1 MYEVRLTET
10 AFQCLA
16 DIESFKTATIG
27 SVDAG
32 HFVDQLLLEAT
43 ATLREDPKRYRFNAT
58 LADYGLAL
66 QERLDKHEYRTLYEI
81 TGHTVDILLFLH
93 TRQDLTRALRRHML
107 LS

>member
-10 AFQCLA
+10 AFQCLT

-66 QERLDKHEYRTLYEI
+66 RERLDN
-81 TGHTVDILLFLH
+81 G
-93 TRQDLTRALRRHML
+93 RRMK
-107 LS
+107 SPVIPSISCNSCIPAKI

>member
-66 QERLDKHEYRTLYEI
+66 RERLDNGRCMKSPVIPSTSCCFCI
-81 TGHTVDILLFLH
+81 PAKI
-93 TRQDLTRALRRHML
+93 
-107 LS
+107 

>member
-27 SVDAG
+27 PVDAG
-32 HFVDQLLLEAT
+32 HFVDQLLLEAI
-43 ATLREDPKRYRFNAT
+43 AKLQEDPKRYRFNAT
-58 LADYGLAL
+58 LAEYGLAL
-66 QERLDKHEYRTLYEI
+66 RERLDKNGYRTLFEI
-81 TGHTVDILLFLH
+81 SDNTVYILLFLH
-93 TRQDLTRALRRHML
+93 TRQDLTRALLRHML

>member
-58 LADYGLAL
+58 LADYGLGL
-66 QERLDKHEYRTLYEI
+66 RERLDKHE
-81 TGHTVDILLFLH
+81 TGRCMKSPVIPSTSCCFCIP
-93 TRQDLTRALRRHML
+93 AKI
-107 LS
+107 